1 MDIDLSTLIDKAL
14 DYYDKHNIEYS
25 DYIKSDNISLDRDK
39 NIIKF
44 NDYTQS
50 VDNTKNVFK
59 YEFLGI
65 FDNTTN
71 IWMWAWL
78 VPEFMY
84 NETNIVRKLM
94 NYGLKISPTPTNR
107 LNNEKL
113 YLKTQMVNGRFLL
126 YDEFQLD
133 LHLAI
138 SSYLAKDNFK
148 FIYYKKKYLNKE
160 KTKYITVYYLII

>member
-1 MDIDLSTLIDKAL
+1 MDIDLSILIDKAL
-14 DYYDKHNIEYS
+14 DYYDKHNIEYLK
-25 DYIKSDNISLDRDK
+25 YIKSDNISLDRDK

-44 NDYTQS
+44 NDINNIS
-50 VDNTKNVFK
+50 EFK

-71 IWMWAWL
+71 VWMWAWL

-94 NYGLKISPTPTNR
+94 NYGLKICPTPTNR
-107 LNNEKL
+107 LNNEQL

-148 FIYYKKKYLNKE
+148 FIYYKKKYLDKE

>member
-1 MDIDLSTLIDKAL
+1 MNNINIDLSILIDKAL
-14 DYYDKHNIEYS
+14 NYYDIHNIEY
-25 DYIKSDNISLDRDK
+25 DKYIKSDNIILERDN

-44 NDYTQS
+44 PDL
-50 VDNTKNVFK
+50 DKHFK

-78 VPEFMY
+78 VPEFMF
-84 NETNIVRKLM
+84 NETNIVRKLL
-94 NYGLKISPTPTNR
+94 NYGLKISPTPVNK
-107 LNNEKL
+107 LNNEQL
-113 YLKTQMVNGRFLL
+113 YLKTQMVNSRFLL
-126 YDEFQLD
+126 YDDFQLD

-138 SSYLAKDNFK
+138 TSYLTKDIVK

-160 KTKYITVYYLII
+160 KTKYITVYYLIF

>member
-1 MDIDLSTLIDKAL
+1 MDLDLISLIDKAL
-14 DYYDKHNIEYS
+14 NYYDQHNIEYEK
-25 DYIKSDNISLDRDK
+25 YIKTDNIQLEREK

-44 NDYTQS
+44 PDI
-50 VDNTKNVFK
+50 NTSNEFK

-78 VPEFMY
+78 VPEFMF
-84 NETNIVRKLM
+84 NETNIVRKLL
-94 NYGLKISPTPTNR
+94 NYGLKISPTSTIK

-126 YDEFQLD
+126 YDNFQLD

-138 SSYLAKDNFK
+138 SSYLAKDNIK

-160 KTKYITVYYLII
+160 KTKFITVYYLIY

>member
-14 DYYDKHNIEYS
+14 NYYDKHNIEY
-25 DYIKSDNISLDRDK
+25 DKYIKSDNIILERDN
-39 NIIKF
+39 NIIRFPDVEENKE
-44 NDYTQS
+44 
-50 VDNTKNVFK
+50 FK

>member
-1 MDIDLSTLIDKAL
+1 MDIDLSILIDKAL

-25 DYIKSDNISLDRDK
+25 KYIKSDNISLDRDK

-50 VDNTKNVFK
+50 DFK
-59 YEFLGI
+59 YECLGI

-78 VPEFMY
+78 VPEFTY
-84 NETNIVRKLM
+84 NETHIVRKLM
-94 NYGLKISPTPTNR
+94 NYGLKISPTPTLR

>member
-1 MDIDLSTLIDKAL
+1 MDIDLSILIDKAL
-14 DYYDKHNIEYS
+14 NYYDNHNIEYEK
-25 DYIKSDNISLDRDK
+25 YINSENILLERDT

-44 NDYTQS
+44 PDI
-50 VDNTKNVFK
+50 DNKDFK

-78 VPEFMY
+78 VPEFNY
-84 NETNIVRKLM
+84 NETNIVRKLL
-94 NYGLKISPTPTNR
+94 NYGLKISPTPMNR
-107 LNNEKL
+107 LSNEQL

-138 SSYLAKDNFK
+138 SSYLAKDNIK
-148 FIYYKKKYLNKE
+148 FIYYKKKIFKCR
-160 KTKYITVYYLII
+160 

>member
-1 MDIDLSTLIDKAL
+1 MDIDLSILIDKAL
-14 DYYDKHNIEYS
+14 NYYDKHNIEYS
-25 DYIKSDNISLDRDK
+25 KYINSDNITLDRDK

-44 NDYTQS
+44 NDYNDKQS
-50 VDNTKNVFK
+50 IFK

-84 NETNIVRKLM
+84 NETSIVRKLM
-94 NYGLKISPTPTNR
+94 NYGLKISPTPTAK

-138 SSYLAKDNFK
+138 SSYLAKDSFK

-160 KTKYITVYYLII
+160 KTKFITVNYLII

>member
-1 MDIDLSTLIDKAL
+1 MDLDLSTLINDAL
-14 DYYDKHNIEYS
+14 NYYDKHNIEY
-25 DYIKSDNISLDRDK
+25 DKYIKTDK
-39 NIIKF
+39 ITVERETNKIIFQEYQKE
-44 NDYTQS
+44 
-50 VDNTKNVFK
+50 FK

-71 IWMWAWL
+71 IWIWAWL
-78 VPEFMY
+78 VPEFMF
-84 NETNIVRKLM
+84 NETHIVRKLL
-94 NYGLKISPTPTNR
+94 NYGLKISPTPINK
-107 LNNEKL
+107 LDNEQL
-113 YLKTQMVNGRFLL
+113 YLKTQMVNSRFLL
-126 YDEFQLD
+126 YDSFQLD

>member
-1 MDIDLSTLIDKAL
+1 MDLDLSSLIDKAL
-14 DYYDKHNIEYS
+14 NYYDTHNIKYNK
-25 DYIKSDNISLDRDK
+25 YIKTENINLDRNN

-44 NDYTQS
+44 
-50 VDNTKNVFK
+50 VDIDDNVEFK

-65 FDNTTN
+65 FDNSTN

-84 NETNIVRKLM
+84 NETNIVRKLL
-94 NYGLKISPTPTNR
+94 NYGLKISPTISSR
-107 LNNEKL
+107 LDNEKL

-126 YDEFQLD
+126 YDNFQLD

-160 KTKYITVYYLII
+160 KTKYITVYYLIY

>member
-1 MDIDLSTLIDKAL
+1 MDLDLSTLINNAL
-14 DYYDKHNIEYS
+14 IYYDEHNIEY
-25 DYIKSDNISLDRDK
+25 DEYIKSDNIRVERETNK
-39 NIIKF
+39 IIF
-44 NDYTQS
+44 NNKTE
-50 VDNTKNVFK
+50 FK

-71 IWMWAWL
+71 IWIWAWL
-78 VPEFMY
+78 VPEFMF
-84 NETNIVRKLM
+84 NETNIVRKLL
-94 NYGLKISPTPTNR
+94 NYGLKISPTPTNK
-107 LNNEKL
+107 LDNEQL

-138 SSYLAKDNFK
+138 SSYLAKDTFK

-160 KTKYITVYYLII
+160 KTKYITVYYLIF

>member
-1 MDIDLSTLIDKAL
+1 MDIDLSNLIDKAF
-14 DYYDKHNIEYS
+14 DYYDNHNNEYS
-25 DYIKSDNISLDRDK
+25 KYIKSDNITLDRDK

-44 NDYTQS
+44 NDFNQS
-50 VDNTKNVFK
+50 VFK

-84 NETNIVRKLM
+84 NETNIVRKLL
-94 NYGLKISPTPTNR
+94 NYGLKISPTPSIR

-138 SSYLAKDNFK
+138 SSYLSKDFFK
-148 FIYYKKKYLNKE
+148 FIYYKKKYLDKE